1 MIAFFIDADNLCSS
15 TWVDEACRLLDAEGH
30 VSLRRAYGSA
40 EKLKGL
46 AEVLRTRLIR
56 PYVNLSL
63 SKNTTDVAL
72 AIDAMEASYATPR
85 PTAIAIGSG
94 DADFV
99 PLVLRLRE
107 RGFQVLCTSHKGKMA
122 PEAVCAYDKV
132 IFVGEGDAVAP
143 QPGLAV
149 AAHDEEAVVARPA
162 AAEKKVSAKKV
173 ATKKVTSAAKV
184 SGSTAV
190 AKKAPAKK
198 AAAVAKKSTS
208 NKGDAENPKPVTVAE
223 ILKHAPP
230 LKSGAVQPLGEI
242 AKLLHDAKLLGKN
255 AASTKLFKKFP
266 HRTVSRPA
274 AEQGAVHPALTLN
287 RGRQCFRR
295 TACLAPAICRCGRA
309 SGATLAAGFCIARC
323 TKRFGG
329 ASCNG
334 DTLCPADRS
343 ARGHGLRAT
352 HWGHPPRAHARQP
365 ARFFQWPGVVAVP
378 AHQAPPE
385 PAAGRGH
392 RCQWRAGR
400 AWAAARC
407 AHGVR

>member
-15 TWVDEACRLLDAEGH
+15 NWVDEACRLLDAEGH

-46 AEVLRTRLIR
+46 VEVLRTRLIR

-72 AIDAMEASYATPR
+72 AIDAMEASYATHR

-107 RGFQVLCTSHKGKMA
+107 RGFRVLCISQKGKMA
-122 PEAVCAYDKV
+122 PEAVYAYDKV
-132 IFVGEGDAVAP
+132 IFVGEGDPVAP

-149 AAHDEEAVVARPA
+149 AGHDEEPVTVTKPA
-162 AAEKKVSAKKV
+162 AAAKKVPAKKV
-173 ATKKVTSAAKV
+173 ATKNVTSAAKV

-190 AKKAPAKK
+190 ANKAPAKK

-208 NKGDAENPKPVTVAE
+208 KKSDATNPKPVTVAE

-230 LKSGAVQPLGEI
+230 LKSGDVQPLGEI

-266 HRTVSRPA
+266 HHFELSP
-274 AEQGAVHPALTLN
+274 
-287 RGRQCFRR
+287 
-295 TACLAPAICRCGRA
+295 
-309 SGATLAAGFCIARC
+309 
-323 TKRFGG
+323 
-329 ASCNG
+329 
-334 DTLCPADRS
+334 
-343 ARGHGLRAT
+343 
-352 HWGHPPRAHARQP
+352 ARQP
-365 ARFFQWPGVVAVP
+365 NKVRYI
-378 AHQAPPE
+378 PPV
-385 PAAGRGH
+385 H
-392 RCQWRAGR
+392 
-400 AWAAARC
+400 
-407 AHGVR
+407 

>member
-1 MIAFFIDADNLCSS
+1 MKGSSVIAFFIDADNLSSS

-72 AIDAMEASYATPR
+72 AMDAMEASYATPS

-107 RGFQVLCTSHKGKMA
+107 RGFRVLCISQKGKMA
-122 PEAVCAYDKV
+122 PEAVYAYDKV
-132 IFVGEGDAVAP
+132 IFVGGGDAVSP
-143 QPGLAV
+143 QPELTL
-149 AAHDEEAVVARPA
+149 AAHGEAPVTVAKLIFVGAEDAVTTEPGLTAADHEMEPVTVAKA
-162 AAEKKVSAKKV
+162 AAAAKKIPVKKVAAKKV
-173 ATKKVTSAAKV
+173 TNAAKV

-198 AAAVAKKSTS
+198 AAAVAKKSNTKKS
-208 NKGDAENPKPVTVAE
+208 DATNPKPVTVAD
-223 ILKHAPP
+223 ILKHAPS
-230 LKSGAVQPLGEI
+230 LKGGAVQPLGEI

-266 HRTVSRPA
+266 HHFELSPV
-274 AEQGAVHPALTLN
+274 
-287 RGRQCFRR
+287 
-295 TACLAPAICRCGRA
+295 
-309 SGATLAAGFCIARC
+309 
-323 TKRFGG
+323 
-329 ASCNG
+329 
-334 DTLCPADRS
+334 
-343 ARGHGLRAT
+343 
-352 HWGHPPRAHARQP
+352 RQP
-365 ARFFQWPGVVAVP
+365 NKVRYVP
-378 AHQAPPE
+378 PVH
-385 PAAGRGH
+385 
-392 RCQWRAGR
+392 
-400 AWAAARC
+400 
-407 AHGVR
+407 

>member
-107 RGFQVLCTSHKGKMA
+107 RGFQVLCISQKGKMA
-122 PEAVCAYDKV
+122 PEAVYAYDKV
-132 IFVGEGDAVAP
+132 IFVGGAEALATQPALAVDAHDEDLVTVAKLIFVGEVHAAGN
-143 QPGLAV
+143 QPVPAV
-149 AAHDEEAVVARPA
+149 AARDEQPVTVAKPAVG
-162 AAEKKVSAKKV
+162 AKKV
-173 ATKKVTSAAKV
+173 PAKKVTTKKVTSAAKV

-198 AAAVAKKSTS
+198 TAAVAKKSTS
-208 NKGDAENPKPVTVAE
+208 NKSDATNPKPVTVAE
-223 ILKHAPP
+223 LLKHAPS
-230 LKSGAVQPLGEI
+230 LKSGDVQPLGEI

-266 HRTVSRPA
+266 HHFELSP
-274 AEQGAVHPALTLN
+274 
-287 RGRQCFRR
+287 
-295 TACLAPAICRCGRA
+295 
-309 SGATLAAGFCIARC
+309 
-323 TKRFGG
+323 
-329 ASCNG
+329 
-334 DTLCPADRS
+334 
-343 ARGHGLRAT
+343 
-352 HWGHPPRAHARQP
+352 ARQP
-365 ARFFQWPGVVAVP
+365 NKVRYI
-378 AHQAPPE
+378 PPV
-385 PAAGRGH
+385 H
-392 RCQWRAGR
+392 
-400 AWAAARC
+400 
-407 AHGVR
+407 

>member
-46 AEVLRTRLIR
+46 MEVLRTRLIR

-85 PTAIAIGSG
+85 PTAFAIGSG

-107 RGFQVLCTSHKGKMA
+107 RGFRVLCISQKGKMA
-122 PEAVCAYDKV
+122 PEAVYAYDKV
-132 IFVGEGDAVAP
+132 IFVGGGDVVAP
-143 QPGLAV
+143 QPELTF
-149 AAHDEEAVVARPA
+149 AAHDEEPVTVAKLIFVGAEDAVTTQPGLTVAAHDMEPVTAAKPA
-162 AAEKKVSAKKV
+162 AAAKKVPAKKV
-173 ATKKVTSAAKV
+173 AAKKVTSAPKV

-198 AAAVAKKSTS
+198 AATVAKKSTS
-208 NKGDAENPKPVTVAE
+208 NKGDATNQKPVTVAE
-223 ILKHAPP
+223 ILKHAPR
-230 LKSGAVQPLGEI
+230 LKSGDVQPLGEI

-266 HRTVSRPA
+266 HHFELSP
-274 AEQGAVHPALTLN
+274 
-287 RGRQCFRR
+287 
-295 TACLAPAICRCGRA
+295 
-309 SGATLAAGFCIARC
+309 
-323 TKRFGG
+323 
-329 ASCNG
+329 
-334 DTLCPADRS
+334 
-343 ARGHGLRAT
+343 
-352 HWGHPPRAHARQP
+352 ARQP
-365 ARFFQWPGVVAVP
+365 NKVRYI
-378 AHQAPPE
+378 PPV
-385 PAAGRGH
+385 H
-392 RCQWRAGR
+392 
-400 AWAAARC
+400 
-407 AHGVR
+407 